1 MVLMGQVYLV
11 LQDWGR
17 RKDRRTAREE
27 RLGVSIAVTW
37 EVS

>member
-1 MVLMGQVYLV
+1 MMLMGQVYLV

-17 RKDRRTAREE
+17 RKDRTAREE
-27 RLGVSIAVTW
+27 RLEVSIAVTW